1 MNNVAFMKVFQCLSD
16 GFKKLFRLRL
26 LQPML
31 WLGEKIVVERVG
43 SSILLDQKDLNGA
56 FYGVYESRD
65 YWVVEFG

>member
-1 MNNVAFMKVFQCLSD
+1 MNNIAFMKVFQCLRD

-65 YWVVEFG
+65 DWVVEFG